1 MTTQQRGSPHN
12 RSNHQGGHDIRS
24 RSRNWSPLHKLS
36 GGCPSTTHTGILGT
50 PPTTD
55 PNANGQHNRP
65 WRCQQQCHEKA
76 QGNGHE
82 VPLAPRQ
89 RKSRPIQTLL
99 GTRKRKQRRLCHQT
113 SCPNTSSGNAT
124 NIPNRHRDTTKT
136 TKETR
141 RDTSCSKGV
150 LDILRCI

>member
-1 MTTQQRGSPHN
+1 MRLSTRKKASWVLEMVGTWWKGEPSPSIFILTSSFSMIF
-12 RSNHQGGHDIRS
+12 SNATCFVERI
-24 RSRNWSPLHKLS
+24 
-36 GGCPSTTHTGILGT
+36 
-50 PPTTD
+50 
-55 PNANGQHNRP
+55 P

-99 GTRKRKQRRLCHQT
+99 GTQKRKQRRLCHQT